1 MATDFHGLAPM
12 RFGLG
17 KSSNGAGDLVQ
28 LEAKGLGELS
38 LVEVEGVE
46 SVHAEFEG
54 CGDVE
59 QVGGT
64 GA

>member
-1 MATDFHGLAPM
+1 M
-12 RFGLG
+12 G
-17 KSSNGAGDLVQ
+17 KSSMEAGDLVQ

-38 LVEVEGVE
+38 LVVVEGVE